1 MPRELK
7 TNGIYSIKCTLTGEP
22 AGTTP
27 QVFADRAK
35 RYGVDVKILKD
46 NYIGR
51 TGAKLL
57 STLVNERGV
66 KAPDAIKQIRAQFE
80 IVDAKPIEQKIVD
93 QIVTKVT
100 AKAKKAKDAS
110 QFESRK
116 AAALAKLL
124 GEAPVAENPAA
135 TVTEPTKPDKPEA
148 PAKSAKK

>member
-1 MPRELK
+1 MPRALK
-7 TNGIYSIKCTLTGEP
+7 TNGIYTITCTLTGEP

-27 QVFADRAK
+27 QVFAERAK
-35 RYGVDVKILKD
+35 RYGVDVKVLKD

-57 STLVNERGV
+57 TTLVNERGV
-66 KAPDAIKQIRAQFE
+66 SVKDAVKQIRTQFE
-80 IVDAKPIEQKIVD
+80 IADTKPVEQKIVD
-93 QIVTKVT
+93 QIVTKVS

-124 GEAPVAENPAA
+124 GTPPAA
-135 TVTEPTKPDKPEA
+135 ESVKPTETAKTEPTKA
-148 PAKSAKK
+148 TKK